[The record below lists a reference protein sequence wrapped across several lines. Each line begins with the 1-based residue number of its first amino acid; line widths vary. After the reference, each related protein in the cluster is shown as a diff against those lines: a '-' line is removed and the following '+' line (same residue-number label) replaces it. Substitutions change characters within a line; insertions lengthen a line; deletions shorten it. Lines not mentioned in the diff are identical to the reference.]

1 MRINRETKDKIEQLN
16 SITQTKKNLA
26 MELRAVIDTVKQLD
40 FENKEVQND
49 LLSKEHAYEEKMA
62 DVTG

>member
-16 SITQTKKNLA
+16 GITLTKKSLA
-26 MELRAVIDTVKQLD
+26 SELRAVIDTVKRLD

-49 LLSKEHAYEEKMA
+49 ILTKEHAYDEKMA

>member
-1 MRINRETKDKIEQLN
+1 
-16 SITQTKKNLA
+16 